1 MSFSVPRSSRR
12 TSGVGDFELTDT
24 ARNIGSLLRFGQ
36 VLSVNFET
44 RTCRVQFSESLQT
57 DDLPWLTLRA
67 GGNAFW
73 AAPSIDETVLVL
85 SPSGELNNAVVL
97 PALQTNENGTWPFN
111 FSDLEFIWG
120 GLGEPREALWR
131 WLFSDGALL
140 ENDPAKNQFRIE
152 QQQTRIRGAEL
163 MHLRSEKF
171 IYIEADED
179 QGIVHIKAPMIKLDG
194 DVHIT
199 GQLMQS
205 GRIVGVETDGE
216 GLKSLDLMGDPINL
230 NSGGGVLG
238 LLAGLLGAVAGGA
251 LSLGQLGSI
260 MSGGANGLLGGLQG
274 LANNVLGA
282 GGLESLLTAAGGLNI
297 SGIGAAMNVV
307 GGLPVLGEVMNGLGF
322 VGSVLQGPAGAVL
335 SSVTSGSGLNL
346 AGAFSGLSS
355 LTGAIGDHFDIPAL
369 SNLSDFTALGALE
382 SVISG
387 GQLTIN
393 DVMDVAGGVVGA
405 FGGINGSP
413 VDISTAID
421 FAKTAAGVVSG
432 VDPNSGA
439 SVFQAGL
446 TLFQNGGGEIMDG
459 LLGDNSRVSAEQI
472 AHKISELGLAS
483 TLESLEQAGVNG
495 GQGIGQLISAGAIT
509 LEQVLDLNSIFQ
521 GGPDA
526 VATAAQA
533 MDLGSTQKFFDT
545 FERAAPGETSARD
558 MSSSADSDTS
568 PKKGTVLNN
577 GTNNYEPDGSGR
589 EVPDAYADWNT
600 NYA

>member
-1 MSFSVPRSSRR
+1 MTFSVPRSSRR
-12 TSGVGDFELTDT
+12 TSGVGDYELTDT

-171 IYIEADED
+171 IYIEADQE

-199 GQLMQS
+199 GQLMQT
-205 GRIVGVETDGE
+205 GRIVGVEKDGE

-230 NSGGGVLG
+230 NSNGGVLG
-238 LLAGLLGAVAGGA
+238 LLASLLGTVAGGA

-260 MSGGANGLLGGLQG
+260 MGSGANGLLGGLQN
-274 LANNVLGA
+274 LANGVLGSS
-282 GGLESLLTAAGGLNI
+282 GLGQLLTAAGGLNI

-307 GGLPVLGEVMNGLGF
+307 GGLPVLGEVLNGLGF
-322 VGSVLQGPAGAVL
+322 SGVTNIVNGAVSL
-335 SSVTSGSGLNL
+335 VSGVTSGSGLKL
-346 AGAFSGLSS
+346 SGIGASFQGLSS
-355 LTGAIGDHFDIPAL
+355 LTGAIGDHFNIPAL
-369 SNLSDFTALGALE
+369 NNLSDFTALGALE

-387 GQLTIN
+387 GQITIN
-393 DVMDVAGGVVGA
+393 DVMDVAGGVAGA
-405 FGGINGSP
+405 FGAP
-413 VDISTAID
+413 VDVTNAIN
-421 FAKTAAGVVSG
+421 FATAATDVIAGGSSSG
-432 VDPNSGA
+432 V
-439 SVFQAGL
+439 QAGL
-446 TLFQNGGGEIMDG
+446 TLLQNGGGAIMDG
-459 LLGDNSRVSAEQI
+459 LLGNNSRVTAEGI
-472 AHKISELGLAS
+472 AHKISELGLAT
-483 TLESLEQAGVNG
+483 TLESLDAAGVSG
-495 GQGIGQLISAGAIT
+495 GQGIGQLIADGAIT
-509 LEQVLDLNSIFQ
+509 LEQVLDLNSVFQ

-526 VATAAQA
+526 VATAAQG
-533 MDLGSTQKFFDT
+533 MGLGGAQKFFDT
-545 FERAAPGETSARD
+545 FERAAPGAAAARD
-558 MSSSADSDTS
+558 MSSAANSDTS
-568 PKKGTVLNN
+568 PKTGTVLNE
-577 GTNNYEPDGSGR
+577 GTNNWEPDGSGR
-589 EVPDAYADWNT
+589 EVPDAYTDWNT

>member
-1 MSFSVPRSSRR
+1 MTFSVPRSSRR
-12 TSGVGDFELTDT
+12 TSGVGDYELTDT

-171 IYIEADED
+171 IYIEADQE

-199 GQLMQS
+199 GQLMQT
-205 GRIVGVETDGE
+205 GRIVGVEKDGE

-230 NSGGGVLG
+230 NSNGGVLG
-238 LLAGLLGAVAGGA
+238 LLASLLGTVAGGA

-260 MSGGANGLLGGLQG
+260 MGSGANGLLGGLQN
-274 LANNVLGA
+274 LANGVLGSS
-282 GGLESLLTAAGGLNI
+282 GLGQLLTAAGGLNI

-307 GGLPVLGEVMNGLGF
+307 GGLPVLGEVLNGLGF
-322 VGSVLQGPAGAVL
+322 SGVTNIVNGAVSL
-335 SSVTSGSGLNL
+335 VSGVTSGSGLKL
-346 AGAFSGLSS
+346 SGIGASFQGLSS
-355 LTGAIGDHFDIPAL
+355 LTGAIGDHFNIPAL
-369 SNLSDFTALGALE
+369 NNLSDFTALGALE

-387 GQLTIN
+387 GQITIN
-393 DVMDVAGGVVGA
+393 DVMDVAGGVAGA
-405 FGGINGSP
+405 FGAP
-413 VDISTAID
+413 VDVTNAIN
-421 FAKTAAGVVSG
+421 FATAATDVIAGGSSSG
-432 VDPNSGA
+432 V
-439 SVFQAGL
+439 QAGL
-446 TLFQNGGGEIMDG
+446 TLLQNGGGAIMDG
-459 LLGDNSRVSAEQI
+459 LLGNNSRVTAEGI
-472 AHKISELGLAS
+472 AHKISELGLAT
-483 TLESLEQAGVNG
+483 TLESLDAAGVSG
-495 GQGIGQLISAGAIT
+495 GQGIGQLIADGAIT
-509 LEQVLDLNSIFQ
+509 LEQVLDLNSVFQ

-526 VATAAQA
+526 VATAAQG
-533 MDLGSTQKFFDT
+533 MGLGGAQKFFDT
-545 FERAAPGETSARD
+545 FERAAPGAAAARD
-558 MSSSADSDTS
+558 MSSAANSDTS
-568 PKKGTVLNN
+568 PKTGTVLNE
-577 GTNNYEPDGSGR
+577 GTNNWEPDGSGR

>member
-1 MSFSVPRSSRR
+1 MTFSVPRSSRR
-12 TSGVGDFELTDT
+12 TSGVGDYELTDT

-171 IYIEADED
+171 IYIEADQE

-199 GQLMQS
+199 GQLMQT
-205 GRIVGVETDGE
+205 GRIVGVESDGQ

-230 NSGGGVLG
+230 NSNGGVLG
-238 LLAGLLGAVAGGA
+238 LLASLLGTVAGGA

-260 MSGGANGLLGGLQG
+260 MGSGANGLLGGLQN
-274 LANNVLGA
+274 LANGVLGSS
-282 GGLESLLTAAGGLNI
+282 GLGQLLTAAGGLNI

-307 GGLPVLGEVMNGLGF
+307 GGLPVLGEVLNGLGF
-322 VGSVLQGPAGAVL
+322 SGVTNIVNGAVSL
-335 SSVTSGSGLNL
+335 VSGVTSGSGLKL
-346 AGAFSGLSS
+346 SGIGASFQGLSS
-355 LTGAIGDHFDIPAL
+355 LTGAIGDHFNIPAL
-369 SNLSDFTALGALE
+369 NNLSDFTALGALE

-387 GQLTIN
+387 GQITIN
-393 DVMDVAGGVVGA
+393 DVMDVAGGVAGA
-405 FGGINGSP
+405 FGAP
-413 VDISTAID
+413 VDVTNAIN
-421 FAKTAAGVVSG
+421 FATAATDVIAGGSSSG
-432 VDPNSGA
+432 V
-439 SVFQAGL
+439 QAGL
-446 TLFQNGGGEIMDG
+446 TLLQNGGGAIMDG
-459 LLGDNSRVSAEQI
+459 LLGNNSRVTAEGI
-472 AHKISELGLAS
+472 AHKISELGLAT
-483 TLESLEQAGVNG
+483 TLESLDAAGVNG
-495 GQGIGQLISAGAIT
+495 GQGIGQLIADGAIT
-509 LEQVLDLNSIFQ
+509 LEQVLDLNSVFQ

-526 VATAAQA
+526 VATAAQG
-533 MDLGSTQKFFDT
+533 MGLGGAQKFFDT
-545 FERAAPGETSARD
+545 FERAAPGAAAARD
-558 MSSSADSDTS
+558 MSSAANSDTS
-568 PKKGTVLNN
+568 PKTGTVLNE
-577 GTNNYEPDGSGR
+577 GTNNWEPDGSGR
-589 EVPDAYADWNT
+589 EVPDAYTDWNT

>member
-1 MSFSVPRSSRR
+1 MTFSVPRSSRR
-12 TSGVGDFELTDT
+12 TSGVGDYELTDT

-171 IYIEADED
+171 IYIEADQE

-199 GQLMQS
+199 GQLMQT
-205 GRIVGVETDGE
+205 GRIVGVESDGQ

-230 NSGGGVLG
+230 NSNGGVLG
-238 LLAGLLGAVAGGA
+238 LLASLLGTVAGGA

-260 MSGGANGLLGGLQG
+260 MGSGANGLLGGLQN
-274 LANNVLGA
+274 LANGVLGSS
-282 GGLESLLTAAGGLNI
+282 GLGQLLTAAGGLNI

-307 GGLPVLGEVMNGLGF
+307 GGLPVLGEVLNGLGF
-322 VGSVLQGPAGAVL
+322 SGVTNIVNGAVSL
-335 SSVTSGSGLNL
+335 VSGVTSGSGLKL
-346 AGAFSGLSS
+346 SGIGASFQGLSS
-355 LTGAIGDHFDIPAL
+355 LTGAIGDHFNIPAL
-369 SNLSDFTALGALE
+369 NNLSDFTALGALE

-387 GQLTIN
+387 GQITIN
-393 DVMDVAGGVVGA
+393 DVMDVAGGVAGA
-405 FGGINGSP
+405 FGAP
-413 VDISTAID
+413 VDVTNAIN
-421 FAKTAAGVVSG
+421 FATAATDVIAGGSSSG
-432 VDPNSGA
+432 V
-439 SVFQAGL
+439 QAGL
-446 TLFQNGGGEIMDG
+446 TLLQNGGGAIMDG
-459 LLGDNSRVSAEQI
+459 LLGNNSRVTAEGI
-472 AHKISELGLAS
+472 AHKISELGLAT
-483 TLESLEQAGVNG
+483 TLESLDAAGVNG
-495 GQGIGQLISAGAIT
+495 GQGIGQLIADGAIT
-509 LEQVLDLNSIFQ
+509 LEQVLDLNSVFQ

-526 VATAAQA
+526 VATAAQG
-533 MDLGSTQKFFDT
+533 MDLGSAQKFFDT
-545 FERAAPGETSARD
+545 FERAAPGEAAARD
-558 MSSSADSDTS
+558 MSSAANSDTS
-568 PKKGTVLNN
+568 PKTGTVLNE
-577 GTNNYEPDGSGR
+577 GTNNWEPDGSGR
-589 EVPDAYADWNT
+589 EVPDAYTDWNT

>member
-1 MSFSVPRSSRR
+1 MTFSVPRSSRR
-12 TSGVGDFELTDT
+12 TSGVGDYELTDT

-111 FSDLEFIWG
+111 FSDLDFQWG
-120 GLGEPREALWR
+120 GLGEPREGLWR
-131 WLFSDGALL
+131 WLFSDGAIL

-152 QQQTRIRGAEL
+152 QQLTRLQGAEL

-171 IYIEADED
+171 IYIEADEE

-199 GQLMQS
+199 GQLMQT
-205 GRIVGVETDGE
+205 GRIIGVESDGE

-230 NSGGGVLG
+230 NGGGGVLG
-238 LLAGLLGAVAGGA
+238 ILAGLLGSVAGGA

-260 MSGGANGLLGGLQG
+260 MSGGTNGLIGGLQG
-274 LANNVLGA
+274 LANNVLGSS
-282 GGLESLLTAAGGLNI
+282 GLGQLLTAAGGLNI

-307 GGLPVLGEVMNGLGF
+307 GGLPVLGEVLNGLGF
-322 VGSVLQGPAGAVL
+322 SGMTNIVNGAVTL
-335 SSVTSGSGLNL
+335 VSGVTSGSGLNL
-346 AGAFSGLSS
+346 AGAFQGLSG
-355 LTGAIGDHFDIPAL
+355 LTGAIGDHFNIPAL
-369 SNLSDFTALGALE
+369 NNLSDFTALGALE
-382 SVISG
+382 GVISG

-393 DVMDVAGGVVGA
+393 DVMDVASGAAGA
-405 FGGINGSP
+405 FGAP
-413 VDISTAID
+413 VDVTNAINFATA
-421 FAKTAAGVVSG
+421 AAGVATNP
-432 VDPNSGA
+432 DTNA
-439 SVFQAGL
+439 LEAGL
-446 TLFQNGGGEIMDG
+446 TLLQNGGGAIMDG
-459 LLGDNSRVSAEQI
+459 LLGSNSRVSAEQI
-472 AHKISELGLAS
+472 AHKISELNLAS

-495 GQGIGQLISAGAIT
+495 GQAIGSLIANGAIT
-509 LEQVLDLNSIFQ
+509 LEQVLDLNSVFQ

-533 MDLGSTQKFFDT
+533 MDLGKTQKFFDT
-545 FERAAPGETSARD
+545 FERAAPGETPDRD
-558 MSSSADSDTS
+558 MSSKRGSDTD
-568 PKKGTVLNN
+568 PK
-577 GTNNYEPDGSGR
+577 EQQPP
-589 EVPDAYADWNT
+589 PDAYSDWNT
-600 NYA
+600 VYT

>member
-1 MSFSVPRSSRR
+1 MTFSVPRSSRR
-12 TSGVGDFELTDT
+12 TSGVGDYELTDT

-140 ENDPAKNQFRIE
+140 ENDPEKNQFRIE
-152 QQQTRIRGAEL
+152 QQLTRIRGAEL

-171 IYIEADED
+171 IYIEADQE

-199 GQLMQS
+199 GQLMQT
-205 GRIVGVETDGE
+205 GRIVGVESDGQ

-230 NSGGGVLG
+230 NSNGGVLG
-238 LLAGLLGAVAGGA
+238 LLASLLGAVAGGA
-251 LSLGQLGSI
+251 LSLGQLGTI
-260 MSGGANGLLGGLQG
+260 MSGGANGLIGGLTN
-274 LANNVLGA
+274 LANGVLGA
-282 GGLESLLTAAGGLNI
+282 GGMQSLLTAAGGLNI
-297 SGIGAAMNVV
+297 SAIGAAMNVV
-307 GGLPVLGEVMNGLGF
+307 GGLPVLGEVLNGLGF
-322 VGSVLQGPAGAVL
+322 SGAMNIVNGAVQL
-335 SSVTSGSGLNL
+335 VSGVTSGSGLNL
-346 AGAFSGLSS
+346 QGTFQNLSG
-355 LTGAIGDHFDIPAL
+355 LTGAIGSHFNIPAL
-369 SNLSDFTALGALE
+369 TNLTDSTALGALE

-387 GQLTIN
+387 GQITIN
-393 DVMDVAGGVVGA
+393 DVMDVASGAAGA
-405 FGGINGSP
+405 FGAP
-413 VDISTAID
+413 VDVTNAIN
-421 FAKTAAGVVSG
+421 FASSAANVVSG
-432 VDPNSGA
+432 TDPSNGSA
-439 SVFQAGL
+439 ILEAGL
-446 TLFQNGGGEIMDG
+446 TLFQNGGGAIMEG
-459 LLGDNSRVSAEQI
+459 LLGSNSRVDAEGI
-472 AHKISELGLAS
+472 AHKISELGLAT
-483 TLESLEQAGVNG
+483 TLESLDAAGVNG
-495 GQGIGQLISAGAIT
+495 GQAIGTLIADGAIT
-509 LEQVLDLNSIFQ
+509 LEQVLDLNSVFQ

-526 VATAAQA
+526 VATAVQGMGLA
-533 MDLGSTQKFFDT
+533 GSQKFFDT
-545 FERAAPGETSARD
+545 FERAAPGEAAARD
-558 MSSSADSDTS
+558 MSSAANSDTS
-568 PKKGTVLNN
+568 PKKGTVLNQ

>member
-1 MSFSVPRSSRR
+1 MTFSVPRSSRR
-12 TSGVGDFELTDT
+12 TSGVGDYELTDT

-171 IYIEADED
+171 IYIEADQE

-199 GQLMQS
+199 GQLMQT
-205 GRIVGVETDGE
+205 GRIVGVEKDGE

-230 NSGGGVLG
+230 NSNGGVLG
-238 LLAGLLGAVAGGA
+238 LLASLLGTVAGGA

-260 MSGGANGLLGGLQG
+260 MGSGANGLLGGLQN
-274 LANNVLGA
+274 LANGVLGSS
-282 GGLESLLTAAGGLNI
+282 GLGQLLTAAGGLNI

-307 GGLPVLGEVMNGLGF
+307 GGLPVLGEVLNGLGF
-322 VGSVLQGPAGAVL
+322 SGVTNIVNGAVSL
-335 SSVTSGSGLNL
+335 VSGVTSGSGLKL
-346 AGAFSGLSS
+346 SGIGASFQGLSS
-355 LTGAIGDHFDIPAL
+355 LTGAIGDHFNIPAL
-369 SNLSDFTALGALE
+369 NNLSDFTALGALE

-387 GQLTIN
+387 GQITIN
-393 DVMDVAGGVVGA
+393 DVMDVAGGVAGA
-405 FGGINGSP
+405 FGAP
-413 VDISTAID
+413 VDVTNAIN
-421 FAKTAAGVVSG
+421 FATAATDVIAGGSSSG
-432 VDPNSGA
+432 V
-439 SVFQAGL
+439 QAGL
-446 TLFQNGGGEIMDG
+446 TLLQNGGGAIMDG
-459 LLGDNSRVSAEQI
+459 LLGNNSRVTAEGI
-472 AHKISELGLAS
+472 AHKISELGLAT
-483 TLESLEQAGVNG
+483 TLESLDAAGVNG
-495 GQGIGQLISAGAIT
+495 GQGIGQLIADGAIT
-509 LEQVLDLNSIFQ
+509 LEQVLDLNSVFQ

-526 VATAAQA
+526 VATAAQG
-533 MDLGSTQKFFDT
+533 MGLGGAQKFFDT
-545 FERAAPGETSARD
+545 FERAAPGAAAARD
-558 MSSSADSDTS
+558 MSSAANSDTS
-568 PKKGTVLNN
+568 PKTGTVLNE
-577 GTNNYEPDGSGR
+577 GTNNWEPDGSGR
-589 EVPDAYADWNT
+589 EVPDAYTDWNT

>member
-1 MSFSVPRSSRR
+1 MTFSVPRSSRR
-12 TSGVGDFELTDT
+12 TSGVGDYELTDT

-140 ENDPAKNQFRIE
+140 ENDPEKNQFRIE
-152 QQQTRIRGAEL
+152 QQLTRIRGAEL

-171 IYIEADED
+171 IYIEADQE

-199 GQLMQS
+199 GQLMQT
-205 GRIVGVETDGE
+205 GRIVGVESDGQ

-230 NSGGGVLG
+230 NSNGGVLG
-238 LLAGLLGAVAGGA
+238 LLASLLGAVAGGA
-251 LSLGQLGSI
+251 LSLGQLGTI
-260 MSGGANGLLGGLQG
+260 MSGGANGLLGGLTN
-274 LANNVLGA
+274 LANGVLGA
-282 GGLESLLTAAGGLNI
+282 GGMQSLLTAAGGLNI
-297 SGIGAAMNVV
+297 SAIGAAMNVV
-307 GGLPVLGEVMNGLGF
+307 GGLPVLGEVLNGLGF
-322 VGSVLQGPAGAVL
+322 SGAMNIVNGAVQL
-335 SSVTSGSGLNL
+335 VSGVTSGSGLNL
-346 AGAFSGLSS
+346 QGTFQNLSG
-355 LTGAIGDHFDIPAL
+355 LTGAIGSHFNIPAL
-369 SNLSDFTALGALE
+369 TNLTDSTALGALE

-387 GQLTIN
+387 GQITIN
-393 DVMDVAGGVVGA
+393 DVMDVASGAAGA
-405 FGGINGSP
+405 FGAP
-413 VDISTAID
+413 VDVTNAIN
-421 FAKTAAGVVSG
+421 FASSAANVVSG
-432 VDPNSGA
+432 TDPSNGSA
-439 SVFQAGL
+439 ILEAGL
-446 TLFQNGGGEIMDG
+446 TLFQNGGGAIMEG
-459 LLGDNSRVSAEQI
+459 LLGSNSRVDAEGI
-472 AHKISELGLAS
+472 AHKISELGLAT
-483 TLESLEQAGVNG
+483 TLESLDAAGVNG
-495 GQGIGQLISAGAIT
+495 GQAIGTLIADGAIT
-509 LEQVLDLNSIFQ
+509 LEQVLDLNSVFQ

-526 VATAAQA
+526 VATAVQGMGLA
-533 MDLGSTQKFFDT
+533 GSQKFFDT
-545 FERAAPGETSARD
+545 FERAAPGEAAARD
-558 MSSSADSDTS
+558 MSSAANSDTS
-568 PKKGTVLNN
+568 PKKGTVLNQ

>member
-1 MSFSVPRSSRR
+1 MTFSVPRSSRR
-12 TSGVGDFELTDT
+12 TSGVGDYELTDT

-171 IYIEADED
+171 IYIEADQE

-199 GQLMQS
+199 GQLMQT
-205 GRIVGVETDGE
+205 GRIVGVESDGQ

-230 NSGGGVLG
+230 NSNGGVLG
-238 LLAGLLGAVAGGA
+238 LLASLLGTVAGGA

-260 MSGGANGLLGGLQG
+260 MGSGANGLLGGLQN
-274 LANNVLGA
+274 LANGVLGSS
-282 GGLESLLTAAGGLNI
+282 GLGQLLTAAGGLNI

-307 GGLPVLGEVMNGLGF
+307 GGLPVLGEVLNGLGF
-322 VGSVLQGPAGAVL
+322 SGVTNIVNGAVSL
-335 SSVTSGSGLNL
+335 VSGVTSGSGLKL
-346 AGAFSGLSS
+346 SGIGASFQGLSS
-355 LTGAIGDHFDIPAL
+355 LTGAIGDHFNIPAL
-369 SNLSDFTALGALE
+369 NNLSDFTALGALE

-387 GQLTIN
+387 GQITIN
-393 DVMDVAGGVVGA
+393 DVMDVAGGVAGA
-405 FGGINGSP
+405 FGAP
-413 VDISTAID
+413 VDVTNAIN
-421 FAKTAAGVVSG
+421 FATAATDVIAGGSSSG
-432 VDPNSGA
+432 V
-439 SVFQAGL
+439 QAGL
-446 TLFQNGGGEIMDG
+446 TLLQNGGGAIMDG
-459 LLGDNSRVSAEQI
+459 LLGNNSRVTAEGI
-472 AHKISELGLAS
+472 AHKISELGLAT
-483 TLESLEQAGVNG
+483 TLESLDAAGVSG
-495 GQGIGQLISAGAIT
+495 GQGIGQLIADGAIT
-509 LEQVLDLNSIFQ
+509 LEQVLDLNSVFQ

-526 VATAAQA
+526 VATAAQG
-533 MDLGSTQKFFDT
+533 MDLGSAQKFFDT
-545 FERAAPGETSARD
+545 FERAAPGEAAARD
-558 MSSSADSDTS
+558 MSSAANSDTS
-568 PKKGTVLNN
+568 PKTGTVLNE
-577 GTNNYEPDGSGR
+577 GTNNWEPDGSGR
-589 EVPDAYADWNT
+589 EVPDAYTDWNT

>member
-44 RTCRVQFSESLQT
+44 RTCRVQFSESLRT

-111 FSDLEFIWG
+111 FSDLEFQWG
-120 GLGEPREALWR
+120 GLGEPREGLWR
-131 WLFSDGALL
+131 WLFSDGAIL

-152 QQQTRIRGAEL
+152 QQLTRLQGAEL

-171 IYIEADED
+171 IYIEADQE

-199 GQLMQS
+199 GQLMQT
-205 GRIVGVETDGE
+205 GRIIGVESDGE

-230 NSGGGVLG
+230 NGGGGVLG
-238 LLAGLLGAVAGGA
+238 ILAGLLGAVSGGA

-260 MSGGANGLLGGLQG
+260 MSGGANGLLGGLQN
-274 LANNVLGA
+274 LANGVLNGA
-282 GGLESLLTAAGGLNI
+282 GIQNLLTAAGGLNI

-322 VGSVLQGPAGAVL
+322 VGSVLQGPTGTAL
-335 SSVTSGSGLNL
+335 SALTSGSGLNL
-346 AGAFSGLSS
+346 AGAFQGLSG
-355 LTGAIGDHFDIPAL
+355 LTGAIGDHFNIPAL
-369 SNLSDFTALGALE
+369 SNLSDLTALPALE
-382 SVISG
+382 SIISG

-393 DVMDVAGGVVGA
+393 DVMDVASGAAGA
-405 FGGINGSP
+405 FGAP
-413 VDISTAID
+413 VDVTNAIG
-421 FAKTAAGVVSG
+421 FASSAAATVAGT
-432 VDPNSGA
+432 DPNDGSA
-439 SVFQAGL
+439 IFEAGL
-446 TLFQNGGGEIMDG
+446 TLFQNGGGAIMDG
-459 LLGDNSRVSAEQI
+459 LLGNNSRVSAEQI
-472 AHKISELGLAS
+472 AHKISELNLAS
-483 TLESLEQAGVNG
+483 TLDSLEAAGVNG
-495 GQGIGQLISAGAIT
+495 GQAIGSLISSGAIT
-509 LEQVLDLNSIFQ
+509 LEQVLDLNSVFQ

-533 MDLGSTQKFFDT
+533 MDLGKTQKFFDT
-545 FERAAPGETSARD
+545 FERAAPGETPARD
-558 MSSSADSDTS
+558 MSSKRGSDSD
-568 PKKGTVLNN
+568 PK
-577 GTNNYEPDGSGR
+577 EQQPP
-589 EVPDAYADWNT
+589 PDAYSDWNT
-600 NYA
+600 VYT

>member
-1 MSFSVPRSSRR
+1 MTFSVPRSSRR
-12 TSGVGDFELTDT
+12 TSGVGDYELTDT

-171 IYIEADED
+171 IYIEADQE

-199 GQLMQS
+199 GQLMQT
-205 GRIVGVETDGE
+205 GRIVGVEKDGE

-230 NSGGGVLG
+230 NSNGGVLG
-238 LLAGLLGAVAGGA
+238 LLASLLGTVAGGA

-260 MSGGANGLLGGLQG
+260 MGSGANGLLGGLQN
-274 LANNVLGA
+274 LANGVLGSS
-282 GGLESLLTAAGGLNI
+282 GLGQLLTAAGGLNI

-307 GGLPVLGEVMNGLGF
+307 GGLPVLGEVLNGLGF
-322 VGSVLQGPAGAVL
+322 SGVTNIVNGAVSL
-335 SSVTSGSGLNL
+335 VSGVTSGSGLKL
-346 AGAFSGLSS
+346 SGIGASFQGLSS
-355 LTGAIGDHFDIPAL
+355 LTGAIGDHFNIPAL
-369 SNLSDFTALGALE
+369 NNLSDFTALGALE

-387 GQLTIN
+387 GQITIN
-393 DVMDVAGGVVGA
+393 DVMDVAGGVAGA
-405 FGGINGSP
+405 FGAP
-413 VDISTAID
+413 VDVTNAIN
-421 FAKTAAGVVSG
+421 FATAATDVIAGGSSSG
-432 VDPNSGA
+432 V
-439 SVFQAGL
+439 QAGL
-446 TLFQNGGGEIMDG
+446 TLLQNGGGAIMDG
-459 LLGDNSRVSAEQI
+459 LLGNNSRVTAEGI
-472 AHKISELGLAS
+472 AHKISELGLAT
-483 TLESLEQAGVNG
+483 TLESLDAAGVNG
-495 GQGIGQLISAGAIT
+495 GQGIGQLIADGAIT
-509 LEQVLDLNSIFQ
+509 LEQVLDLNSVFQ

-526 VATAAQA
+526 VATAAQG
-533 MDLGSTQKFFDT
+533 MGLGGAQKFFDT
-545 FERAAPGETSARD
+545 FERAAPGAAAARD
-558 MSSSADSDTS
+558 MSSAANSDTS
-568 PKKGTVLNN
+568 PKTGTVLNE
-577 GTNNYEPDGSGR
+577 GTNNWEPDGSGR

>member
-111 FSDLEFIWG
+111 FSDLEFQWG
-120 GLGEPREALWR
+120 GLGEPREGLWR
-131 WLFSDGALL
+131 WLFSDGAIL

-152 QQQTRIRGAEL
+152 QQLTRLQGAEL

-171 IYIEADED
+171 IYIEADQE

-199 GQLMQS
+199 GQLMQT
-205 GRIVGVETDGE
+205 GRIIGVESDGE

-230 NSGGGVLG
+230 NGGGGVLG
-238 LLAGLLGAVAGGA
+238 ILAGLLGAVSGGA

-260 MSGGANGLLGGLQG
+260 MSGGANGLLGGLQN
-274 LANNVLGA
+274 LASGVLGT
-282 GGLESLLTAAGGLNI
+282 GGLQNLLTAAGGLNI

-322 VGSVLQGPAGAVL
+322 VGSVLQGPTGTAL
-335 SSVTSGSGLNL
+335 SALTSGSGLNL
-346 AGAFSGLSS
+346 AGAFQGLSG
-355 LTGAIGDHFDIPAL
+355 LTGAIGDHFNIPAL
-369 SNLSDFTALGALE
+369 SNLSDLTALPALE
-382 SVISG
+382 SIISG

-393 DVMDVAGGVVGA
+393 DVMDVASGAAGA
-405 FGGINGSP
+405 FGAP
-413 VDISTAID
+413 VDVTNAIG
-421 FAKTAAGVVSG
+421 FASSAAATVAGT
-432 VDPNSGA
+432 DPNDGSA
-439 SVFQAGL
+439 IFEAGL
-446 TLFQNGGGEIMDG
+446 TLFQNGGGAIMDG
-459 LLGDNSRVSAEQI
+459 LLGNNSRVSAEQI
-472 AHKISELGLAS
+472 AHKISELNLAS
-483 TLESLEQAGVNG
+483 TLESLEAAGVNG
-495 GQGIGQLISAGAIT
+495 GQAIGSLISSGAIT
-509 LEQVLDLNSIFQ
+509 LEQVLDLSSVFQ

-533 MDLGSTQKFFDT
+533 MDLGKTQKFFDT
-545 FERAAPGETSARD
+545 FERAAPGETPARD
-558 MSSSADSDTS
+558 MSSKRGSDSD
-568 PKKGTVLNN
+568 PK
-577 GTNNYEPDGSGR
+577 EQQPP
-589 EVPDAYADWNT
+589 PDAYSDWNT
-600 NYA
+600 VYT

>member
-12 TSGVGDFELTDT
+12 TSGVGDYELTDT

-36 VLSVNFET
+36 VLSVNFAT
-44 RTCRVQFSESLQT
+44 RTCRVQFSELLQT

-111 FSDLEFIWG
+111 FSDLEFQWG
-120 GLGEPREALWR
+120 GLGEPREALFR
-131 WLFSDGALL
+131 WLFSDGAIL

-171 IYIEADED
+171 IYIEADEE

-205 GRIVGVETDGE
+205 GRIIGVESDGE
-216 GLKSLDLMGDPINL
+216 GLKSLDLVGDPITL
-230 NSGGGVLG
+230 NGGGGVLG
-238 LLAGLLGAVAGGA
+238 ILAGLVGAVAGGA
-251 LSLGQLGSI
+251 LSLGQLGTLMDSA
-260 MSGGANGLLGGLQG
+260 GGSLLGGLGG
-274 LANNVLGA
+274 LAENVLGSA
-282 GGLESLLTAAGGLNI
+282 GLGNLLTAAGGLNI

-322 VGSVLQGPAGAVL
+322 AGTLLNNQGVVSLVQG
-335 SSVTSGSGLNL
+335 VTSGSGLDL
-346 AGAFSGLSS
+346 TGAFQGLSG
-355 LTGAIGDHFDIPAL
+355 LTGAIGDHFNIPAL

-382 SVISG
+382 NVISG
-387 GQLTIN
+387 GDITIN
-393 DVMDVAGGVVGA
+393 DVMDVASGAAGA
-405 FGGINGSP
+405 FGAPIDVTNAINL
-413 VDISTAID
+413 A
-421 FAKTAAGVVSG
+421 TAAADVVT
-432 VDPNSGA
+432 DPQGITG
-439 SVFQAGL
+439 AGL
-446 TLFQNGGGEIMDG
+446 TLLQNGGGAIMTG
-459 LLGDNSRVSAEQI
+459 LLGNNSRVTAEQI
-472 AHKISELGLAS
+472 AHKISELGLATS
-483 TLESLEQAGVNG
+483 LEALEQAGVNG
-495 GQGIGQLISAGAIT
+495 GQALGDLISAGAIS
-509 LEQVLDLNSIFQ
+509 LEQVLDLNSVFQ

-533 MDLGSTQKFFDT
+533 MDIGSVQEFFAT
-545 FERAAPGETSARD
+545 FERAAPGSVPARD
-558 MSSSADSDTS
+558 MSSKRGSSTD
-568 PKKGTVLNN
+568 PK
-577 GTNNYEPDGSGR
+577 EQDPP
-589 EVPDAYADWNT
+589 PDAYSDWNT
-600 NYA
+600 LYT